1 MLGGGWSHQAS
12 GCEKGMVT
20 HGCSLPEGPKH
31 MHLAHGLVASVLRA
45 HSCSLVTA
53 AWHRQA
59 EYKMPPMWGTG
70 NPSSCCPRALNQK
83 QLPF

>member
-1 MLGGGWSHQAS
+1 
-12 GCEKGMVT
+12 
-20 HGCSLPEGPKH
+20 
-31 MHLAHGLVASVLRA
+31 MHLARGLVASVLRA